1 MLRFVD
7 MHGQKRTHTHIH
19 TCGVHEGICGPLG
32 FLSAALSMPVS
43 SVSLGQAVCG
53 FACLSSF
60 IRRKLLSR
68 NTAS

>member
-7 MHGQKRTHTHIH
+7 MHGQKHTHTHIH

-43 SVSLGQAVCG
+43 SVSLGQASVG
-53 FACLSSF
+53 LHV
-60 IRRKLLSR
+60 
-68 NTAS
+68 